1 MKHLHITL
9 FLLLTL
15 CVRGLSA
22 QGLAGDWQGR
32 LDVGSMKLRLVTHFE
47 QTDGGWSGTL
57 DSPDQGARGI
67 PMDAVTRT
75 DSLVT
80 FTVAALGVRYTGV
93 LRGDSLIDGTFQQG
107 AASLPLR
114 LIRGVEQVRRPQTPR
129 PPFPYRSEEVTLP
142 GADTGVTLAGTLTL
156 PEGGKPRPAV
166 ILLTGSGTQDRDET
180 IMEHKPFAVIADCL
194 TRRGFAVLRCDDRGA
209 GRSTGSAAS
218 ATTLTGAADASCMMD
233 YLKARPEIDPSRIG
247 LLGHSE
253 GAAMAFHTA
262 AQRDDVAFVV
272 SLAGPGVKGDSIL
285 LRQNADLAR
294 LEGMPEGRVE
304 SLCRLLQQVYAL
316 AESELP
322 ADVLLDR
329 LVTLYGGQTGR
340 QLTDAER
347 EQLRRQLST
356 FCTPWMRG
364 FLRHDPQTDLKA
376 VRCPVL
382 VLNGERDTQVDATVN
397 PDAIRRALPDVPG
410 RLVTVKRYPGLNH
423 LFQHCTTGL
432 PAEYGSIEETIS
444 PEVLAD
450 LAAWM
455 EALP

>member
-22 QGLAGDWQGR
+22 QGLAGDWQGK

-107 AASLPLR
+107 AASL
-114 LIRGVEQVRRPQTPR
+114 
-129 PPFPYRSEEVTLP
+129 TLP
-142 GADTGVTLAGTLTL
+142 GADAGVTLAGTLTL

-180 IMEHKPFAVIADCL
+180 IMEHKPFAVIADYL

-272 SLAGPGVKGDSIL
+272 SLAGPGLKGDSIL

-304 SLCRLLQQVYAL
+304 SLCRLLRQVYAL